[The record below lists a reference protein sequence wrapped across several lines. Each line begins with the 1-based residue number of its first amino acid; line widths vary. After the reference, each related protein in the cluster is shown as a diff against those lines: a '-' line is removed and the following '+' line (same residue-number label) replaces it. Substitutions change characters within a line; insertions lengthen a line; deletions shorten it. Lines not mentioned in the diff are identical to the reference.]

1 MVPLQ
6 ARLDQSPGDHFHLV
20 EKRLVAPFL
29 PLTVNLSSSNGDH
42 MWMKTRSLS
51 KEARHRNWLLGPC
64 VLQCIKIVL
73 QFCIS
78 HVQFRISITIFLVLA
93 NSAHHPPTHLT
104 HFPLSAGQ
112 PLRSF
117 CWSSGL
123 WPAAPFRS
131 KSHSYTRLSYYSCVD
146 NLISSILDFL
156 YFWLTWSGP
165 LLASTRLD
173 LADIIPAASSCKR

>member
-51 KEARHRNWLLGPC
+51 KEARYRNWLLGPC

-78 HVQFRISITIFLVLA
+78 HVQFRISITIFLAAA
-93 NSAHHPPTHLT
+93 NSAHHPPNP
-104 HFPLSAGQ
+104 FSS
-112 PLRSF
+112 LRR
-117 CWSSGL
+117 
-123 WPAAPFRS
+123 ATAPFLLLVVRS
-131 KSHSYTRLSYYSCVD
+131 VAANTFQIKISLIHSAYYSCVD
-146 NLISSILDFL
+146 NLISRILDFL